1 MDPASRLPSVS
12 LTPLPGGTNPD
23 VEATAAPATQAAQ
36 ASQYPSG
43 IRSAPVDAF
52 FGRVYGD
59 KYIGSWVFPPL
70 SVVSASFICH
80 EMFWDKTC
88 RLMLL

>member
-1 MDPASRLPSVS
+1 M
-12 LTPLPGGTNPD
+12 PGANGD
-23 VEATAAPATQAAQ
+23 VEATAAQATQANQ

-70 SVVSASFICH
+70 SVVSECH
-80 EMFWDKTC
+80 FSWPRNAWCAYAVLRK
-88 RLMLL
+88 LLCGSYYYLG